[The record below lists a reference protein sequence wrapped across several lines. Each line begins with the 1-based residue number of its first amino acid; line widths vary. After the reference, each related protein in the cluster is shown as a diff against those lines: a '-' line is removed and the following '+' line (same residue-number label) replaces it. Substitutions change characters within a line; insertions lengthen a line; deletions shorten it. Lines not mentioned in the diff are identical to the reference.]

1 MNDCTPDAGRAYE
14 PVFLRLSRIYRQAGY
29 DLRINLNPAFF
40 SGWGDSLFCVLYKDG
55 KPLST
60 GGGGIS
66 LSELN
71 FFECLRSAIDCT
83 SLFVIGNSGGWS
95 TLALSFLWSDAEVVA
110 IDCGMLERPNKL
122 FETLDYDRHRGDTKS
137 DFGIVLT
144 NELAAAHHLKAKV
157 VLGMSPQD
165 LPRVI
170 HDNCP
175 APPQLVFIDGGH
187 SNEQLIK
194 DFEGLQDLVDP
205 NCLFVFHDVVNW
217 HMQKGFQH
225 CCRISGREGRILWR
239 TSSGIAIL
247 LPPNTPEA
255 VREVVDA
262 FSEDEEK
269 LKEFK
274 RRAPRRRLVSIIE
287 KLPEESVL
295 GKLKTAIKWVNRR
308 LPWNKNS

>member
-1 MNDCTPDAGRAYE
+1 MNDVTAPSSKPIE

-29 DLRINLNPAFF
+29 DIRINLNPTFF
-40 SGWGDSLFCVLYKDG
+40 SNWGDSLFCMLYKDG

-71 FFECLRSAIDCT
+71 FLECLRSAADYS

-95 TLALSFLWSDAEVVA
+95 TLALSLLWKQAQTVA
-110 IDCGMLERPNKL
+110 IDCGLMEASNKL
-122 FETLDYDRHRGDTKS
+122 FEMLDYDRHQGDSKR

-144 NELAAAHHLKAKV
+144 NELARENGLNAKA

-165 LPRVI
+165 LARVI
-170 HDNCP
+170 SDECP
-175 APPQLVFIDGGH
+175 APPQLVFVDGGH

-205 NCLFVFHDVVNW
+205 NCIFVFHDVVNW
-217 HMQKGFQH
+217 HMEKGFQH
-225 CCRISGREGRILWR
+225 CCKVSGREGRILWR
-239 TSSGIAIL
+239 TSSGIAVL
-247 LPPNTPEA
+247 LPPDTPPV

-262 FSEDEEK
+262 FSEEEEK

-274 RRAPRRRLVSIIE
+274 RRAPRRRMVSIIE
-287 KLPEESVL
+287 KLPEKSVL
-295 GKLKTAIKWVNRR
+295 GKLKTAIKWANAH
-308 LPWNKNS
+308 LPRFRKS